1 MTPRAKLLLGMTI
14 ASIAIACSD
23 NATNPLIGSAT
34 KMTDTLLL
42 SSSTAGQTDTA
53 GGRPDSSGQR
63 TASNDPRRLVGTVRA
78 EGAAPDTA
86 HPVLIGGAA
95 VVLSNPEDSTTGT
108 GGKELART
116 TSNADGSFVLGAFA
130 PGVYMVTVTPPA
142 GSPFQ
147 PEHFGFLI
155 TPFTASTVDLS
166 VYLPRT

>member
-1 MTPRAKLLLGMTI
+1 MTPRAQLLLGMTI

-23 NATNPLIGSAT
+23 SSTTPLSGNSS
-34 KMTDTLLL
+34 KLTDTLLL
-42 SSSTAGQTDTA
+42 SAATGSQTDTV
-53 GGRPDSSGQR
+53 GGRPDSSSQR
-63 TASNDPRRLVGTVRA
+63 TASNDPRRLMGTVSA

-166 VYLPRT
+166 VYLPRA